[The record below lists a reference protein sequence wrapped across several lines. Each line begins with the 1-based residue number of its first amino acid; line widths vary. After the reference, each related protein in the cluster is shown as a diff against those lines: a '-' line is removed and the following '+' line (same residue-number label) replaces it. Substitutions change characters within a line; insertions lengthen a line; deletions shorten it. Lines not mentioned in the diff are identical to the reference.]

1 MLSRDNHLIKVKP
14 NRLPNLELIKST
26 VWMCRH
32 VWNLLSSAVRSF
44 ESTVGVNA
52 AMRVSSVYGV
62 ALNLE
67 SLPPPTS
74 VHTMSLSSILPIHT
88 HTGRQTRVLTAE
100 DEGQGQM
107 GPQKD
112 ICELMASPKQAQQAW
127 MQQ

>member
-67 SLPPPTS
+67 SLPPHLCAHNVTLFYIAYS
-74 VHTMSLSSILPIHT
+74 YAH
-88 HTGRQTRVLTAE
+88 RQTNTCADSRR
-100 DEGQGQM
+100 
-107 GPQKD
+107 
-112 ICELMASPKQAQQAW
+112 
-127 MQQ
+127 